1 VGPPQYGFY
10 CLADQGPCRRFP
22 PRACLLKG
30 CERLFRPRYPQ
41 TRYCSPACQLADRR
55 WRRWRAGQEYRS
67 TEKGKERRREQSR
80 RRRERLRQR
89 AAAELAA
96 AERAASTAAQV
107 PREGQRPATTLEDF
121 LVRPCRRPGCYVL
134 FLVRPRSPGQHFCSC
149 LCRQAL
155 RRVLDRE
162 AHWQRRHR
170 RHRPQQRPESHPPPN
185 SS

>member
-1 VGPPQYGFY
+1 VSPPQYGFSG
-10 CLADQGPCRRFP
+10 LADQGPCRRFP

-30 CERLFRPRYPQ
+30 CERWFRPRYPQ
-41 TRYCSPACQLADRR
+41 TRYCSPACQQADRR

-96 AERAASTAAQV
+96 AERAASTVAQV
-107 PREGQRPATTLEDF
+107 PREGQRPATTRGDF
-121 LVRPCRRPGCYVL
+121 LVRSCRRPGCYVL
-134 FLVRPRSPGQHFCSC
+134 FLVRPRSPGQHFCSS

-155 RRVLDRE
+155 WRVLDRE
-162 AHWQRRHR
+162 AHWQRRHQ
-170 RHRPQQRPESHPPPN
+170 RHRPQRRPESHPPPN